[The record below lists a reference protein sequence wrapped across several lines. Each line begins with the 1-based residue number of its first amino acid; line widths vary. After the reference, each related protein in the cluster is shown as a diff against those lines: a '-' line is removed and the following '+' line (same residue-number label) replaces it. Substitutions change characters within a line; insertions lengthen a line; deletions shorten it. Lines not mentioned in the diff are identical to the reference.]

1 MGVYEYPSIP
11 RTLCGVRSRCFS
23 PPGPIDDQELLL
35 YEQAF
40 RDDGPRTTGPQEFGD
55 CGEKM
60 GEEYQ

>member
-1 MGVYEYPSIP
+1 MGRNIK
-11 RTLCGVRSRCFS
+11 CS

-35 YEQAF
+35 HERAF
-40 RDDGPRTTGPQEFGD
+40 RADGPRTTGPREFGD